1 MWRSA
6 DPVAT
11 PKSRYS
17 IVTSTKLGDQVFADQ
32 TNHRPSVSGVE
43 DAGDTLLPVGAA
55 RQAGH
60 FSENI
65 LTLSQQL
72 THSPVSGLVNNSPK
86 HDQPLVNSPTRRTR
100 SKSLASVK
108 SAAELSSRVTRSSS
122 ATSRSERSV
131 TESERSVEDVRT
143 VRSYAAPP
151 ACKLRLVDYTA
162 TDTIVQDETGEE
174 ESDSERQSSSRQGLT
189 HTLEDGYTGSELN
202 NGYGCFTFYSP
213 VRTE

>member
-43 DAGDTLLPVGAA
+43 DVRDSLLPVGAD

-72 THSPVSGLVNNSPK
+72 THSPVSGLVNDSPTQN
-86 HDQPLVNSPTRRTR
+86 QPLVKSPTRRTR

-108 SAAELSSRVTRSSS
+108 SAADLSSRVTRSSS
-122 ATSRSERSV
+122 AASRSERSV
-131 TESERSVEDVRT
+131 TEREGYVEDVRT
-143 VRSYAAPP
+143 VRSNAAPP
-151 ACKLRLVDYTA
+151 AYKLRLVDYTA
-162 TDTIVQDETGEE
+162 TDTIVQDETGEN
-174 ESDSERQSSSRQGLT
+174 ESDSERQSSSQQGLT

-202 NGYGCFTFYSP
+202 NGYVCFLFYSP
-213 VRTE
+213 V

>member
-43 DAGDTLLPVGAA
+43 EAGDTLLPVGAD

-72 THSPVSGLVNNSPK
+72 THSPVSGLVNNSPTQN
-86 HDQPLVNSPTRRTR
+86 QPLVKSPTRRTR

-143 VRSYAAPP
+143 VRSNAAPP
-151 ACKLRLVDYTA
+151 ACKLRLVDYNA

-174 ESDSERQSSSRQGLT
+174 ESDGETQSSCQQGLT
-189 HTLEDGYTGSELN
+189 HTLEDGYTSSEPN
-202 NGYGCFTFYSP
+202 NGYGCFSFYSP
-213 VRTE
+213 V

>member
-43 DAGDTLLPVGAA
+43 DAGDTLLPVGAD

-143 VRSYAAPP
+143 VRSNAAPP

-202 NGYGCFTFYSP
+202 NGYGCFSFYSSG
-213 VRTE
+213 

>member
-43 DAGDTLLPVGAA
+43 EAEDTLLPVAA
-55 RQAGH
+55 DRQAGH

-72 THSPVSGLVNNSPK
+72 THSPVSGFVNDLSTQN
-86 HDQPLVNSPTRRTR
+86 QPLVKSPTRRTR

-108 SAAELSSRVTRSSS
+108 SAADLSPRVTRSSS

-143 VRSYAAPP
+143 VRSNAAPP
-151 ACKLRLVDYTA
+151 AYKLRLVDYTA

-174 ESDSERQSSSRQGLT
+174 ESDGETQSSSQQGLT

-202 NGYGCFTFYSP
+202 NGYGCFSFYSP
-213 VRTE
+213 V

>member
-43 DAGDTLLPVGAA
+43 DAGDTLLPVGAD

-72 THSPVSGLVNNSPK
+72 THSPVSGLVNDSPTQN
-86 HDQPLVNSPTRRTR
+86 QPLVKSPTRRTR

-108 SAAELSSRVTRSSS
+108 SAADLSSRVTRSSS
-122 ATSRSERSV
+122 VTSRSERSV

-143 VRSYAAPP
+143 VRSNAAPP

-174 ESDSERQSSSRQGLT
+174 ESDSERQSFSQQGLT

-202 NGYGCFTFYSP
+202 NGYGCFSFYSSG
-213 VRTE
+213 

>member
-1 MWRSA
+1 M
-6 DPVAT
+6 AT

-43 DAGDTLLPVGAA
+43 DVGDTLLPVGAD

-72 THSPVSGLVNNSPK
+72 THSPVSGLVNDSPK
-86 HDQPLVNSPTRRTR
+86 QDQPLVKSPTRRTR

-108 SAAELSSRVTRSSS
+108 SDADLSSRVTRSSS

-143 VRSYAAPP
+143 VRSNAAPP

-162 TDTIVQDETGEE
+162 TDTIVQDETGDE
-174 ESDSERQSSSRQGLT
+174 ESDGETQSSSQQGLT

-202 NGYGCFTFYSP
+202 NRYGCFSFYSSG
-213 VRTE
+213 

>member
-43 DAGDTLLPVGAA
+43 EAGDTLLPVGAD

-72 THSPVSGLVNNSPK
+72 THSPVSGLVNDSPTQN
-86 HDQPLVNSPTRRTR
+86 QPLVKSPTRRTR

-108 SAAELSSRVTRSSS
+108 SAADLSPRVTRSSS
-122 ATSRSERSV
+122 ATSGSERSV

-143 VRSYAAPP
+143 VRSNAAPP

-174 ESDSERQSSSRQGLT
+174 ESDSERQSFSQQGLT
-189 HTLEDGYTGSELN
+189 HTLEDGYTGSEPN
-202 NGYGCFTFYSP
+202 NGYGCFSLYSQ
-213 VRTE
+213 V

>member
-43 DAGDTLLPVGAA
+43 EAGDTLLPVGAD

-72 THSPVSGLVNNSPK
+72 THSPVSGLVNDSPAQN
-86 HDQPLVNSPTRRTR
+86 QPPVKSPTRRTR
-100 SKSLASVK
+100 SESLASVK
-108 SAAELSSRVTRSSS
+108 SAADLSSRVTRSSS
-122 ATSRSERSV
+122 ATSRSDRSV

-143 VRSYAAPP
+143 VRSNAAPP
-151 ACKLRLVDYTA
+151 ACKLRLVDYNA

-174 ESDSERQSSSRQGLT
+174 ESDGETQSSSQQGLT

-202 NGYGCFTFYSP
+202 NGYGCFLFYSP
-213 VRTE
+213 V